1 MKLEEWRKLQ
11 DQGEEATLPS
21 GLEVRLRKVSVLDL
35 AQRGGIPAT
44 LRPKVSEF
52 ISKPPTSPTLDDFDD
67 FSEVVDLVAQACV
80 VEPADLEVSEL
91 PWGDRLAIYL
101 WANEAAGRLEPF
113 RAQNGESVGLAF
125 TSGELRAEAKRN
137 PRARS

>member
-1 MKLEEWRKLQ
+1 MKLSEWRAKR

-44 LRPKVSEF
+44 LRPKVSEY
-52 ISKPPTSPTLDDFDD
+52 ISKPPTAPTLDDLDD
-67 FSEVVDLVAQACV
+67 FSEVVDLVVAACL
-80 VEPADLEVSEL
+80 VEPAELVSAEL

-101 WANEAAGRLEPF
+101 WANEASGRLEPF
-113 RAQNGESVGLAF
+113 RGEAGESVGLAF
-125 TSGELRAEAKRN
+125 TSGKLRAEAKRN